1 MLSFSRTVSSL
12 YVISN
17 TKWREEIKNT
27 KIENTNAKIT
37 AESFDHNK
45 HATTVSTKKIY
56 NNGFSLTMCK

>member
-17 TKWREEIKNT
+17 TKWREEIENT
-27 KIENTNAKIT
+27 KIENTNAKIIE
-37 AESFDHNK
+37 ESFDHNK